1 MPIVAKLDEILARR
15 KMTAKDLG
23 QRIGISQTQ
32 LSLFRSGKIRGV
44 RFSTLSA
51 MCAVLQCRPGDLLDY
66 QFDPLDLS
74 NRTALDERE

>member
-66 QFDPLDLS
+66 EFDPLDLS
-74 NRTALDERE
+74 NRTDFEGLR